1 MPRKKIKKAVFNSG
15 FLSVEQIKLGK
26 REDILP
32 KVPFG
37 NETVTENRF
46 NAAMASDA
54 RIVKVVHIPLH
65 NEILQ
70 LIPENAIVQINKH
83 DYEIWKQQPIE
94 TTNPPIVVLQLKE
107 WEYGKN

>member
-1 MPRKKIKKAVFNSG
+1 MKKIKKTVFNSG
-15 FLSVEQIKLGK
+15 FLDIDFIELGIRK
-26 REDILP
+26 NIVSKIP
-32 KVPFG
+32 YG
-37 NETVTENRF
+37 NETVTESRF

-65 NEILQ
+65 NETQ
-70 LIPENAIVQINKH
+70 CMIPENAIVKINKH